1 MKSEGKKAKFEDFV
15 EEYKLGIL
23 DDLNRDLVDRP

>member
-15 EEYKLGIL
+15 EEYKLSEL
-23 DDLNRDLVDRP
+23 DELNKEITDP